1 MKYFLVAGEA
11 SGDLHAA
18 NLMQAIKRLDP
29 EARFRFLG
37 GDRMAA
43 QGGEPITHYREMAFM
58 GLIAV
63 LRHARSLLGI
73 LKDCKQA
80 ILDWEPDVL
89 ILVDYA
95 SFNLRVAAY
104 VKRHRPALS
113 VQFYIAPKLWAWK
126 TYRIRAFKR
135 HIDALYVIFPFE
147 PAFFATHAYN
157 ALYVGN
163 PSVDSVA
170 AHQAESTSYK
180 AFRLTHGLDERPILA
195 LLPGS
200 RLAEINSNLRVMTT
214 VAARFPAFQVVVAGA
229 PGVSPEVYTSWLTP
243 STPVVF
249 NATYDL
255 LQVAHAALVTSG
267 TATLETALFGV
278 PQVVCYAV
286 KGGGLPNWAFEHW
299 MKVPYFSLV
308 NLIAG
313 KAVVP
318 ELMGDRLNP
327 ENLTAALMPLLTDTP
342 ERAVMLEG
350 YAGIQSLL
358 GEPGAAE
365 RTAKAVCV
373 SLGLTVSQSGRVASG
388 DDAHE

>member
-18 NLMQAIKRLDP
+18 NLMAAIKRKDP
-29 EARFRFLG
+29 DAQFKFLG
-37 GDRMAA
+37 GDRMAEH
-43 QGGEPITHYREMAFM
+43 GGEPITHYRNMAYM
-58 GLIAV
+58 GIVAV
-63 LRHARSLLGI
+63 VMHARSLMGI
-73 LKDCKQA
+73 LDGCKKA

-104 VKRHRPALS
+104 IKRHRPNLPIH
-113 VQFYIAPKLWAWK
+113 FYIAPKLWAWK
-126 TYRIRAFKR
+126 TYRIRAFRR
-135 HIDALYVIFPFE
+135 HINALYVIFPFE
-147 PAFFATHAYN
+147 PAFFEKHAYK

-170 AHQAESTSYK
+170 AFKAVANDSALFRHQY
-180 AFRLTHGLDERPILA
+180 GLDDRPILA

-200 RLAEINSNLRVMTT
+200 RLAEIRSNLSIMMT
-214 VAARFPAFQVVVAGA
+214 VAAKCPDFQIVVAGA
-229 PGVSPEVYTSWLTP
+229 PGVNPDVYSPFLP
-243 STPVVF
+243 ASTPLVF

-255 LQVAHAALVTSG
+255 LKAAHVAMVTSG

-286 KGGGLPNWAFEHW
+286 KGGDAANWAFDHF
-299 MKVPYFSLV
+299 MKVPFFSLV

-318 ELMGDRLNP
+318 ELMGGRLKV

-342 ERAVMLEG
+342 ERLSMLNG
-350 YAGIQSLL
+350 YATIQSLL
-358 GEPGAAE
+358 GEPGAAD
-365 RTAKAVCV
+365 RTAMAICS
-373 SLGLTVSQSGRVASG
+373 SLGIEKAPSDQR
-388 DDAHE
+388 

>member
-18 NLMQAIKRLDP
+18 NLMAAIKRLDP
-29 EARFRFLG
+29 QARFRFLG
-37 GDRMAA
+37 GDRMAE
-43 QGGEPITHYREMAFM
+43 QSGEPITHYRDMAFM
-58 GLIAV
+58 GIIAV
-63 LRHARSLLGI
+63 LRHARSLIGI
-73 LKDCKQA
+73 LKGCKQA

-104 VKRHRPALS
+104 VKRHRPDMP
-113 VQFYIAPKLWAWK
+113 VHFYIAPKVWAWK
-126 TYRIRAFKR
+126 TYRIRTFKR
-135 HIDALYVIFPFE
+135 YIDALYVIFPFE
-147 PAFFATHAYN
+147 PAFFDKHAYK

-170 AHQAESTSYK
+170 AFK
-180 AFRLTHGLDERPILA
+180 ASAADPKVFRRHHGLDDRPILA
-195 LLPGS
+195 LMPGS
-200 RLAEINSNLRVMTT
+200 RLAEIRSNLDVMIT
-214 VAARFPAFQVVVAGA
+214 VAAKFPAYQVVVAGA
-229 PGVSPEVYTSWLTP
+229 PGVSPDVYKEWLP
-243 STPVVF
+243 ASTPLVF

-255 LQVAHAALVTSG
+255 LQVAYSAMVTSG

-286 KGGGLPNWAFEHW
+286 KGGEVANWVFDHW

-318 ELMGDRLNP
+318 ELMGGRLKV

-342 ERAVMLEG
+342 EREAMLEG
-350 YAGIQSLL
+350 YRAIQTLL
-358 GEPGAAE
+358 GETGAAD
-365 RTAKAVCV
+365 RTAKAVCS
-373 SLGLTVSQSGRVASG
+373 SLGL
-388 DDAHE
+388 